1 MLENI
6 NLKKSLYNIFIK
18 MDSNLFK
25 EYISK
30 LVEIE
35 EKEDKYKNILL
46 EIKKD
51 KEKINDKIINFMEK
65 NNITDKEII
74 FGERKIKYMKNNI
87 TETITKKLIENRLK
101 QFFKDDNQ
109 ALSVVN
115 FIYNDR
121 NKNEKV
127 SLKISLL
134 NSKDE
139 KELKK

>member
-1 MLENI
+1 
-6 NLKKSLYNIFIK
+6 

-51 KEKINDKIINFMEK
+51 KEKMNDKIINFMEK

-74 FGERKIKYMKNNI
+74 FGERKIKYMKNKI
-87 TETITKKLIENRLK
+87 TETITKKLIETRLK

-109 ALSVVN
+109 ASSAVN

-134 NSKDE
+134 NNKDE

>member
-1 MLENI
+1 
-6 NLKKSLYNIFIK
+6 

-46 EIKKD
+46 EIKNE
-51 KEKINDKIINFMEK
+51 KEKMNDKIINFMEK

-74 FGERKIKYMKNNI
+74 FGERKIKYMKNKI
-87 TETITKKLIENRLK
+87 TETITKKLIETRLK

-134 NSKDE
+134 NNKDE

>member
-1 MLENI
+1 
-6 NLKKSLYNIFIK
+6 
-18 MDSNLFK
+18 
-25 EYISK
+25 
-30 LVEIE
+30 
-35 EKEDKYKNILL
+35 
-46 EIKKD
+46 
-51 KEKINDKIINFMEK
+51 MEK

-87 TETITKKLIENRLK
+87 TETITKKLIESRLK

-109 ALSVVN
+109 ALSAVN

-134 NSKDE
+134 NNKDE